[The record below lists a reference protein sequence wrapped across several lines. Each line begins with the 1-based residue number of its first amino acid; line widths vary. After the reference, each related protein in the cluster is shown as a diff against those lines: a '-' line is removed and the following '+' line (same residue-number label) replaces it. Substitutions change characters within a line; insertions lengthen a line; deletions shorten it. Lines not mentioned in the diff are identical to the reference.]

1 MLNILLAMI
10 VGLFGGVF
18 AAFFTEYMDDTIK
31 TAEDV
36 DKTLGLPFLDVVPLT
51 DETKGPIFISSDPK
65 SATAESYR
73 TIRTGL
79 MLAAMGKQLKVMLV
93 TSSTPNEGK
102 TTTATNLAVAMAQM
116 GDKVLIIDADMRRHN
131 LHELFGL
138 NNAVGISDVIVD
150 PENLPAAIKSVAKY
164 PNLHAITGGTLAPNP
179 SELLGSQQ
187 MMELIARVRGKYDRI
202 ILDSPPLLAF
212 SDSLVLSRLADGV
225 VVVIWG
231 GKTARD
237 MIQKSVQ
244 SLKGINAKILG
255 VVLNKIDTTRKSYS
269 YYPYYSHYY
278 SDKKDTKKKKG

>member
-1 MLNILLAMI
+1 
-10 VGLFGGVF
+10 
-18 AAFFTEYMDDTIK
+18 
-31 TAEDV
+31 
-36 DKTLGLPFLDVVPLT
+36 
-51 DETKGPIFISSDPK
+51 
-65 SATAESYR
+65 
-73 TIRTGL
+73 
-79 MLAAMGKQLKVMLV
+79 
-93 TSSTPNEGK
+93 
-102 TTTATNLAVAMAQM
+102 
-116 GDKVLIIDADMRRHN
+116 
-131 LHELFGL
+131 
-138 NNAVGISDVIVD
+138 
-150 PENLPAAIKSVAKY
+150 
-164 PNLHAITGGTLAPNP
+164 
-179 SELLGSQQ
+179 
-187 MMELIARVRGKYDRI
+187 MELIARVRGKYDRI